1 MKLFQ
6 KILVVIL
13 SVTMVFSAFPFAVFA
28 NDVDSEPDPR
38 EIVTPRYED
47 DIGVGKD
54 GSITVTLST
63 QAIMDI
69 LSAIGDTDALKEK
82 LGELLEMEGDL
93 ITLSDIME
101 IVPFDAILS
110 IIMYDETNKNGL
122 GRLVETLGG
131 THAVLELVDV
141 DRIIAS
147 ATRTIDP
154 DNPGPDDIDDEGN
167 VRDTIANVI
176 SIISGL
182 EGFETAI
189 NTGAVLDLNIS
200 INYANLYQYVDF
212 SKIRQKFIAL
222 SFEEKQKIFSD
233 FDGYVNAVIAGLDGT
248 LKDNDGNPLG
258 IADLLDTTTTD
269 PNKLE
274 KVNGIVK
281 ELIEMD
287 TTLLADVLADVI
299 AKGYSVPDD
308 AYEVKVDKV
317 KALLN
322 SNPTFKA
329 SMIQRITAPE
339 DPTKPII
346 TEAGMAKLAEL
357 LKNQIEITAD
367 DVEFI
372 LGDSEYLNLSVII
385 EALKDKNNENY
396 FLTDAGTAALEA
408 MLAENLTITADDV
421 TFILGNESYL
431 NISAIIDALKDSE
444 NNFLTDA
451 GMAKLQDL
459 LNSQITISAED
470 AAFIL
475 SDPDYLDTDV
485 IVEAV
490 GDPEK
495 NFLTEAGMLA
505 IVTATG
511 FNPTPAQIIDVFS
524 GHPEYYDADIMKS
537 AITTAGLARL
547 FEISGISPTAADAF
561 AVFSEEGGDA
571 YYDLETLKSAITP
584 AGKLALAEA
593 VGFAPTPEQIFA
605 VLGQSDSY
613 YDTSKV
619 IEAITTAGKMAIW
632 NAYHTTN
639 PTVEQVLAV
648 VPNDASYYDATK
660 LPAAIT
666 EAGELALFTAYGTM
680 PDVSVIISTI
690 QGNAEYYDGEVL
702 KTAITA
708 AGKARLMQYLG
719 FNPTPEQVMQVLS
732 ENPVYYNEETVK
744 SAITNSGKL
753 ALYQE
758 YGTQPTAEQV
768 QALLDNSE
776 NYDEAKLYAV
786 MNEAITEAGK
796 MAMLE
801 RLLQQNR
808 LTITPSDIQAVLE
821 HSEYYDATKLYSALT
836 AAITAIGKTA
846 LIDYLL
852 ANNRLTITS
861 AQIQTILNNGEYYVS
876 EKLYALLNQVL
887 TSKGVAALAEK
898 LLGEGRLNITDE
910 VLQLFLNNSTYYDFT
925 NLADAVLRALDD
937 PGVNIQLAEVASV
950 DVGKLMADAN
960 IGPYLRSKLNDYA
973 SRFAI
978 SDLMEIVNSYGGIQQ
993 FLSTEIYGYNS
1004 LIDLALTNVGGQYI
1018 YINVSSLVDLLLG
1031 GSLSNLPAILKEGES
1046 FATILRD
1053 GAVIS
1058 TQSIMNAIHDSGQ
1071 PLQNFIDFETIFN
1084 LLEGQ
1089 SDKMGDLLRQV
1100 ETKVLGEELGDNMSE
1115 ILEAL
1120 SDEQFNKLVML
1131 SLQCGDI
1138 RIHRI
1143 LLDGYEIA
1151 ARSEEFGNPRYGHL
1165 NFDFNAIVTAIWS
1178 IIPKFEEIGSDDF
1191 DGLLTAFNFRM
1202 IYETVQTDQGGNP
1215 VVKEKDINLALQV
1228 EGNIDVI
1235 RRAGRVLD
1243 RYIKLE
1249 KTNNFFDLTLN
1260 IPAFVTDFY
1269 RYILEEGDSE
1279 AIANLRQKLLA
1290 MESMDGAEI
1299 AEALA
1304 QLPLSEVIAGLRDF
1318 DICDLYERIFNIG
1331 KVQSLLNKVQ
1341 EYTNLHIDL
1350 DNISTLDNILDQFR
1364 RDDLS
1369 TIAVLLEQASEK
1381 FGTDLR
1387 ASLEKVAKV
1396 LDENEYA
1403 QRLIERARSV
1413 PFIGKFFE
1421 GVTAQQ
1427 VLQDYIDYNPIEA
1440 MVRYA
1445 SAQLNKD
1452 FVSKF
1457 YSEKTVSEI
1466 YQSALTYAEN
1476 HLSGAYQK
1484 VCNLIGRLLD
1494 PSYQPQNETLARIL
1508 SYIPDGLISRIAST
1522 SLLQFYKGDST
1533 FSATQTRGSLSLDN
1547 LSSRILQLAERIR
1560 PLDDDL
1566 KEYALALLPTGNFY
1580 FGSHVTVNFNGG
1592 LYRTDFYKKDGSK
1605 WFTCFL
1611 PGKIDPKIVLLPKV
1625 EGFEPFYWMDQP
1637 GEDGVQVTSIKQDQK
1652 LYPFYL
1658 EYFTVSYQY
1667 EGNEIGTEEV
1677 LDGYNLAE
1685 VPVDPDL
1692 PDQTHDWELRYYV
1705 GEDEI
1710 ENIEEY
1716 IPTADVTI
1724 TLVYVDVSTYY
1735 TVTYEYEEEEIGS
1748 ETVQDGYGLANV
1760 PTVEEPDET
1769 HDWELR
1775 YYVNNVE
1782 INIAEYIPTAD
1793 TVIVLKYVDVSTYYT
1808 VTYEYDGEEIGTE
1821 TVQDGYGLANVP
1833 TVDEPD
1839 ETHDW
1844 ELRYYVG
1851 EDEIEN
1857 IEEYIPTSDVTITL
1871 VYVDVST
1878 YYTVTYEYEEEEI
1891 GTETVQDGNG
1901 LADVPADPDLP
1912 DQTHDW
1918 ELRYYVNNV
1927 EINIAEYIPTADT
1940 VIVLKYV
1947 DVSTYYTVTYEYD
1960 EEELGSETVQDGY
1973 GLANI
1978 PADPELPDET
1988 HDWELRYYVGADEI
2002 ENIEEYIP
2010 TSDVT
2015 ITLVY
2020 VDVSTYYTVTYE
2032 YEEEEIGSETVQD
2045 GYGLANVP
2053 TVDEPD
2059 ETHDW
2064 ELRYYVGEDEIE
2076 NIEEYIPSADVTI
2089 MLVYVDVSTYY
2100 TVTYEYE
2107 EEEIG
2112 SETVQD
2118 GYGLANV
2125 PTVDEPDETH
2135 DWELRYYVGE
2145 DEIENIEEYI
2155 PTADVTI
2162 TLVYV
2167 DVSTYYTVTYE
2178 YEEEE
2183 IGSETVQDGNGL
2195 ADVPADPDLPDQ
2207 THDWELRYYVNN
2219 VQIDIDTYIP
2229 TADVTIVL
2237 EYVDVTPQPTTYTVT
2252 YQYNGNTIGSET
2264 VVQNGKLANLPTAP
2278 QQPDQTHVWEL
2289 RYYVNGTQINVST
2302 YSVVGD
2308 VTVVLQYVDVT
2319 PQPTNYT
2326 VTYKYNGNTIGSET
2340 VAKNGKLANLP
2351 TAPQQPDDTHV
2362 WELRYYVNG
2371 SRINVS
2377 TYRVNNNVTVV
2388 LQYVDVTPQP
2398 TNYTVTYEYNGET
2411 IGSETVEK
2419 NAKLA
2424 NIPRPEAPDDI
2435 HIWELRYFVNGTQ
2448 INISTYRVTSDV
2460 TVVLVYVDVTPQ
2472 PIFYTVTYEYDDEE
2486 IGSETVLKGGNL
2498 ANIPT
2503 VEQPD
2508 DTHVWELRYYV
2519 GSKRIYNI
2527 ESYTV
2532 NADVTI
2538 TLKYVNVTP
2547 VGKTIPVFVQNTE
2560 TGKYE
2565 VIRVVADADATL
2577 EDVLDLLPAWVGDDT
2592 LVGGGQSYN
2601 PHFFVINREDGED
2614 VRIEMTD
2621 AVALTEQATSGA
2633 EYIVLYYPDYLVAQ
2647 TDGDEDVNLLF
2658 ADLTTDADGNWTLV
2672 LADALIFG
2680 ADGSLTSVTD
2690 AENPNRF
2697 DLTLDTEAPD
2707 FAEANSLTVRYGDST
2722 KIEMTGALM
2731 ESLKQEGNGKMRFS
2745 IKLVIGERVF
2755 DSADESKIPFVQ
2767 ASAKEVYELELLV
2780 QVSDED
2786 PESGVKIE
2794 NFEGGMAITVKA
2806 VRVRVLDGTAGWRT
2820 NAYILVGEKALPDD
2834 LMVTVSE
2841 TDGTITFRPPH
2852 FTEIGLVNEYYLD
2865 VAFEGSTEDGDVL
2878 IGGKPVG
2885 NGGYIPEGAT
2895 LQSVTPALSEEA
2907 AKAHDIVSMY
2917 TEDGEPESGS
2927 DLLMPSAPMTITV
2940 VTQAKE
2946 VIVVINGEEIPA
2958 QIGDVLPVEIPVGPD
2973 EALTEFPE
2981 GGILVDVIEKEDGS
2995 KVYVFGIPVTPN
3007 PKPITYKIEKLKKT
3021 DYYVTNGIIG
3031 DEQPGV
3037 EYKVTKDTT
3046 FYTGTYHMEVRNST
3060 GKACSL
3066 WWLWIL
3072 LIILLIIAIIAI
3084 LYLIIIKKALGPNVF
3099 TRIIVGIVTAF
3110 FMISLGVYSIFTGKA
3125 FKTKK

>member
-1808 VTYEYDGEEIGTE
+1808 
-1821 TVQDGYGLANVP
+1821 
-1833 TVDEPD
+1833 
-1839 ETHDW
+1839 
-1844 ELRYYVG
+1844 
-1851 EDEIEN
+1851 
-1857 IEEYIPTSDVTITL
+1857 
-1871 VYVDVST
+1871 
-1878 YYTVTYEYEEEEI
+1878 
-1891 GTETVQDGNG
+1891 
-1901 LADVPADPDLP
+1901 
-1912 DQTHDW
+1912 
-1918 ELRYYVNNV
+1918 
-1927 EINIAEYIPTADT
+1927 
-1940 VIVLKYV
+1940 
-1947 DVSTYYTVTYEYD
+1947 
-1960 EEELGSETVQDGY
+1960 
-1973 GLANI
+1973 
-1978 PADPELPDET
+1978 
-1988 HDWELRYYVGADEI
+1988 
-2002 ENIEEYIP
+2002 
-2010 TSDVT
+2010 
-2015 ITLVY
+2015 
-2020 VDVSTYYTVTYE
+2020 
-2032 YEEEEIGSETVQD
+2032 
-2045 GYGLANVP
+2045 
-2053 TVDEPD
+2053 
-2059 ETHDW
+2059 
-2064 ELRYYVGEDEIE
+2064 
-2076 NIEEYIPSADVTI
+2076 
-2089 MLVYVDVSTYY
+2089 
-2100 TVTYEYE
+2100 
-2107 EEEIG
+2107 
-2112 SETVQD
+2112 
-2118 GYGLANV
+2118 
-2125 PTVDEPDETH
+2125 
-2135 DWELRYYVGE
+2135 
-2145 DEIENIEEYI
+2145 
-2155 PTADVTI
+2155 
-2162 TLVYV
+2162 
-2167 DVSTYYTVTYE
+2167 
-2178 YEEEE
+2178 
-2183 IGSETVQDGNGL
+2183 
-2195 ADVPADPDLPDQ
+2195 
-2207 THDWELRYYVNN
+2207 
-2219 VQIDIDTYIP
+2219 
-2229 TADVTIVL
+2229 
-2237 EYVDVTPQPTTYTVT
+2237 
-2252 YQYNGNTIGSET
+2252 
-2264 VVQNGKLANLPTAP
+2264 
-2278 QQPDQTHVWEL
+2278 
-2289 RYYVNGTQINVST
+2289 
-2302 YSVVGD
+2302 
-2308 VTVVLQYVDVT
+2308 
-2319 PQPTNYT
+2319 
-2326 VTYKYNGNTIGSET
+2326 
-2340 VAKNGKLANLP
+2340 
-2351 TAPQQPDDTHV
+2351 
-2362 WELRYYVNG
+2362 
-2371 SRINVS
+2371 
-2377 TYRVNNNVTVV
+2377 
-2388 LQYVDVTPQP
+2388 
-2398 TNYTVTYEYNGET
+2398 
-2411 IGSETVEK
+2411 
-2419 NAKLA
+2419 
-2424 NIPRPEAPDDI
+2424 
-2435 HIWELRYFVNGTQ
+2435 
-2448 INISTYRVTSDV
+2448 
-2460 TVVLVYVDVTPQ
+2460 
-2472 PIFYTVTYEYDDEE
+2472 
-2486 IGSETVLKGGNL
+2486 
-2498 ANIPT
+2498 
-2503 VEQPD
+2503 
-2508 DTHVWELRYYV
+2508 
-2519 GSKRIYNI
+2519 
-2527 ESYTV
+2527 
-2532 NADVTI
+2532 
-2538 TLKYVNVTP
+2538 
-2547 VGKTIPVFVQNTE
+2547 
-2560 TGKYE
+2560 
-2565 VIRVVADADATL
+2565 
-2577 EDVLDLLPAWVGDDT
+2577 
-2592 LVGGGQSYN
+2592 
-2601 PHFFVINREDGED
+2601 
-2614 VRIEMTD
+2614 
-2621 AVALTEQATSGA
+2621 
-2633 EYIVLYYPDYLVAQ
+2633 
-2647 TDGDEDVNLLF
+2647 
-2658 ADLTTDADGNWTLV
+2658 
-2672 LADALIFG
+2672 
-2680 ADGSLTSVTD
+2680 
-2690 AENPNRF
+2690 
-2697 DLTLDTEAPD
+2697 
-2707 FAEANSLTVRYGDST
+2707 
-2722 KIEMTGALM
+2722 
-2731 ESLKQEGNGKMRFS
+2731 
-2745 IKLVIGERVF
+2745 
-2755 DSADESKIPFVQ
+2755 
-2767 ASAKEVYELELLV
+2767 
-2780 QVSDED
+2780 
-2786 PESGVKIE
+2786 
-2794 NFEGGMAITVKA
+2794 
-2806 VRVRVLDGTAGWRT
+2806 
-2820 NAYILVGEKALPDD
+2820 
-2834 LMVTVSE
+2834 
-2841 TDGTITFRPPH
+2841 
-2852 FTEIGLVNEYYLD
+2852 
-2865 VAFEGSTEDGDVL
+2865 
-2878 IGGKPVG
+2878 
-2885 NGGYIPEGAT
+2885 
-2895 LQSVTPALSEEA
+2895 
-2907 AKAHDIVSMY
+2907 
-2917 TEDGEPESGS
+2917 
-2927 DLLMPSAPMTITV
+2927 
-2940 VTQAKE
+2940 
-2946 VIVVINGEEIPA
+2946 
-2958 QIGDVLPVEIPVGPD
+2958 
-2973 EALTEFPE
+2973 
-2981 GGILVDVIEKEDGS
+2981 
-2995 KVYVFGIPVTPN
+2995 
-3007 PKPITYKIEKLKKT
+3007 
-3021 DYYVTNGIIG
+3021 
-3031 DEQPGV
+3031 
-3037 EYKVTKDTT
+3037 
-3046 FYTGTYHMEVRNST
+3046 
-3060 GKACSL
+3060 
-3066 WWLWIL
+3066 
-3072 LIILLIIAIIAI
+3072 
-3084 LYLIIIKKALGPNVF
+3084 
-3099 TRIIVGIVTAF
+3099 
-3110 FMISLGVYSIFTGKA
+3110 
-3125 FKTKK
+3125 